1 VSGCCSV
8 SYVGWRVEGPTP
20 LPPRAQPGLPDY
32 RNWELPTED
41 AYGRFIEGWSGQSPS
56 HWLRKEAGFS
66 GRILS
71 AFGYKKW
78 IKDDYS
84 VTSQGPASLLTV
96 RTFDLYY
103 AQRDLHF
110 LLWSLDRSQE
120 SEFNGVH
127 GGLMYKR
134 QTSPDESYWWS
145 G

>member
-1 VSGCCSV
+1 
-8 SYVGWRVEGPTP
+8 
-20 LPPRAQPGLPDY
+20 
-32 RNWELPTED
+32 
-41 AYGRFIEGWSGQSPS
+41 
-56 HWLRKEAGFS
+56 
-66 GRILS
+66 
-71 AFGYKKW
+71 
-78 IKDDYS
+78 
-84 VTSQGPASLLTV
+84 LTV